1 MAMHITTDIVESF
14 LQCRYKS
21 YLQLVGEQ
29 GVPSEY
35 ERLLRETRARVRLA
49 AMDKL
54 LTRYGASAS
63 LCHLTVTPAVLKRW
77 APLVL
82 DATIEDEHLML
93 RFDALQ
99 RVPSPSQLGD
109 FHYIPVLCHDA
120 GRLSHV
126 PRSLLAICGVML
138 GALQGRAPAY
148 GLLIHGPKCEIKRLP
163 LSSHEGQARRVLQ
176 ELRALQPG
184 TPPRLMLNSHCPRCE
199 FRQRCQAEALAKDDL
214 SLLRGLSATEI
225 TKYNKRGIFTVTQ
238 LSCTFRPPKR
248 RKTAP
253 PKPPLH
259 QPALQALALRD
270 QKIYV
275 HGTMQLPV
283 CSTRIY
289 LDLEGDPDRQFVYLL
304 GMVVQAGAVE
314 ERYTFW
320 ADTPAEEASLY
331 QQFLEI
337 MARYPDSW
345 LYTYG
350 SYEATFLRRMGK
362 GTACPTLD
370 GQLLSRVVNVL
381 SLIYAHVYFPTY
393 SNSLKDIGRYL
404 GCHWT
409 AVEASG
415 LQSIVWRRQWEA
427 TGMAAFKDTLT
438 MYNMEDCLALRT
450 VTEFLY
456 TICPSLPAA
465 GEVPPACPGGPQVSR
480 VEEMTPPSSRREWC
494 RADFVLPDFAFINN
508 CAYFD

>member
-1 MAMHITTDIVESF
+1 MHITTDILESF

-54 LTRYGASAS
+54 LTQHSASAS
-63 LCHLTVTPAVLKRW
+63 LGHLTVTPAVLKRG

-93 RFDALQ
+93 RCDALQ
-99 RVPSPSQLGD
+99 RVPGPSQLGD

-120 GRLSHV
+120 ERLSHI
-126 PRSLLAICGVML
+126 PRSLLALYGVTL
-138 GALQGRAPAY
+138 DTLQGRFPAY
-148 GLLIHGPKCEIKRLP
+148 GLLIHGQQGEVKRLP

-176 ELRALQPG
+176 ELLALQSG

-214 SLLRGLSATEI
+214 SLLRGLNATEI

-248 RKTAP
+248 LKTSR
-253 PKPPLH
+253 PKPPPH

-275 HGTMQLPV
+275 HGTPQLPV

-320 ADTPAEEASLY
+320 ADTPAEEARLY
-331 QQFLEI
+331 QQFPRDCGLLPRQL
-337 MARYPDSW
+337 A
-345 LYTYG
+345 LH
-350 SYEATFLRRMGK
+350 LRELRGDVP
-362 GTACPTLD
+362 AAD
-370 GQLLSRVVNVL
+370 GQGGRVPDTGWPAPGARRECPLPHLYSCLFSHVL
-381 SLIYAHVYFPTY
+381 QWSQGHRAVFRLPLERCGGLRAAKYRVAETMGDHGCSGVQGHAH
-393 SNSLKDIGRYL
+393 
-404 GCHWT
+404 H
-409 AVEASG
+409 
-415 LQSIVWRRQWEA
+415 LQ
-427 TGMAAFKDTLT
+427 
-438 MYNMEDCLALRT
+438 
-450 VTEFLY
+450 
-456 TICPSLPAA
+456 
-465 GEVPPACPGGPQVSR
+465 PGGLSGPPDRDR
-480 VEEMTPPSSRREWC
+480 VP
-494 RADFVLPDFAFINN
+494 L
-508 CAYFD
+508 

>member
-1 MAMHITTDIVESF
+1 M
-14 LQCRYKS
+14 
-21 YLQLVGEQ
+21 
-29 GVPSEY
+29 
-35 ERLLRETRARVRLA
+35 
-49 AMDKL
+49 
-54 LTRYGASAS
+54 
-63 LCHLTVTPAVLKRW
+63 
-77 APLVL
+77 
-82 DATIEDEHLML
+82 
-93 RFDALQ
+93 
-99 RVPSPSQLGD
+99 
-109 FHYIPVLCHDA
+109 
-120 GRLSHV
+120 
-126 PRSLLAICGVML
+126 
-138 GALQGRAPAY
+138 
-148 GLLIHGPKCEIKRLP
+148 
-163 LSSHEGQARRVLQ
+163 LQ
-176 ELRALQPG
+176 ELLALQPG

-248 RKTAP
+248 RKTSP
-253 PKPPLH
+253 HKPPLH

-275 HGTMQLPV
+275 HGTPQLPV

-320 ADTPAEEASLY
+320 ADTPAEEARLY

-337 MARYPDSW
+337 VARYPDSW

-362 GTACPTLD
+362 GAACPTLD

-393 SNSLKDIGRYL
+393 SNGLKDIGQYL
-404 GCHWT
+404 GCRWS
-409 AVEASG
+409 AAEASG
-415 LQSIVWRRQWEA
+415 LQSIVWRRQWET
-427 TGMAAFKDTLT
+427 TGAAAFKDTLIT
-438 MYNMEDCLALRT
+438 YNMEDCLALRT

-456 TICPSLPAA
+456 TVCSRPPAARDGPPTCACRTAGVAGGRDDTPVEPTGVGHRGFCAPRLRLYQQLCLFRLPARSDLHPDQSHPQASPDPHTQPARQAQSLGQSLRRAQQSGLSLLRWGSLDAAA
-465 GEVPPACPGGPQVSR
+465 G
-480 VEEMTPPSSRREWC
+480 
-494 RADFVLPDFAFINN
+494 
-508 CAYFD
+508 